1 MKTIPVI
8 EVLAGESYPAAAAI
22 AFFGAKPSV
31 GALY

>member
-8 EVLAGESYPAAAAI
+8 EVLAGEIKPAAAAI

-31 GALY
+31 GALC